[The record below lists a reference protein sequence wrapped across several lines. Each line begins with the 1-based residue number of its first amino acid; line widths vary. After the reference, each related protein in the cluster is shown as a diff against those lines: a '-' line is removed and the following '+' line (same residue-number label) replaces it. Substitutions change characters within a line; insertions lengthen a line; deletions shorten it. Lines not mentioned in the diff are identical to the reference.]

1 VTTDTALDIDGL
13 IDPEEVEAGP
23 GTLRIMDP
31 RDGLPVG
38 DIDASTP
45 DEVDAAVRRSVAASA
60 AWAAM
65 PPAQRGQAVRRAA
78 HALAEHAEELAELNE
93 RETGKPHGDALGGVG
108 AGVDTLLQYSELGP
122 VHRGKSLLGTLP
134 NVDFSVPRP
143 RGVTAALTPWNDPV
157 AVAAGI
163 IGAALVM
170 GNTVIH
176 KPSERCPHTGEL
188 LGRILA
194 EALPEGVLVSVVG
207 GGDVGDQL
215 VAHEDT
221 RVVAHVGSTAAGEAI
236 ARRAAGTPTHVIR
249 ENGGNDPLLV
259 DAGIDPEW
267 AAAQAALGSFANAG
281 QICTSVERIYVHRDI
296 ADRFTAAL
304 VAEAERWN
312 SSGDLGPLVDER
324 MRSAVHEQ
332 VSEALT
338 EGARAL
344 VGGHVPDGPGSRY
357 PATVLVDCTDDM
369 TVMTAETFGPVAAVR
384 VVEDFDEALARAAD
398 DRYGLAASVLTASME
413 HAQRAAAELPVGT
426 IKVNGVFGGAPG
438 GAAQPRGRSGSG
450 FGYGPELL
458 DEMSTT
464 TVVHLGLPVLDAGA
478 TTPAEDASGSVSTDA
493 GDAR

>member
-1 VTTDTALDIDGL
+1 MTTDTALDLDAL
-13 IDPEEVEAGP
+13 IDPEEPEAGP
-23 GTLRIMDP
+23 GTLRITDP
-31 RDGLPVG
+31 RDSSPVG

-45 DEVDAAVRRSVAASA
+45 DEVDAAVRRAVVASA

-78 HALAEHAEELAELNE
+78 HALAEHAEELAGAQRARDRQAL
-93 RETGKPHGDALGGVG
+93 GDAQGGVG

-143 RGVTAALTPWNDPV
+143 RGVTVALTPWNDPV

-188 LGRILA
+188 LGKVLA
-194 EALPEGVLVSVVG
+194 DALPEGVLVSVVG
-207 GGDVGDQL
+207 GGERRRPARRARGQ
-215 VAHEDT
+215 

-259 DAGIDPEW
+259 DAGVDPAW

-296 ADRFTAAL
+296 ADRFIAAL
-304 VAEAERWN
+304 VAEAEHAGTPPATSARW
-312 SSGDLGPLVDER
+312 STSACATPCTS
-324 MRSAVHEQ
+324 RSRRRSPRRPRARRR
-332 VSEALT
+332 
-338 EGARAL
+338 ARARRPRIPL
-344 VGGHVPDGPGSRY
+344 PRHRARGLHRRHDR
-357 PATVLVDCTDDM
+357 DDHP
-369 TVMTAETFGPVAAVR
+369 ETFGPVAAVR
-384 VVEDFDEALARAAD
+384 VVADFDEALERASG

-413 HAQRAAAELPVGT
+413 HAQRAAAETPRRHDQGQRRLRRRARRRRA
-426 IKVNGVFGGAPG
+426 APWP
-438 GAAQPRGRSGSG
+438 QRIRLRLRPRGS
-450 FGYGPELL
+450 
-458 DEMSTT
+458 ST
-464 TVVHLGLPVLDAGA
+464 
-478 TTPAEDASGSVSTDA
+478 
-493 GDAR
+493 R